1 MEKTVL
7 IIDDDPIV
15 RRIIQKIVSSVDPS
29 VRHVMCD
36 HGEAGLQSMRHALNS
51 TDSLIILLDI
61 HMPVLDGWGFLDRI
75 DPRDSHRLRLY
86 LLTSSSDANDME
98 KAEKYPVVQR
108 MLVKPL
114 SKNDVV
120 EILNM
125 P

>member
-1 MEKTVL
+1 MKKTVL
-7 IIDDDPIV
+7 IVDDDPIV
-15 RRIIQKIVSSVDPS
+15 RSIIQKMFDTVDPS
-29 VRHVMCD
+29 VRFVMCE
-36 HGEAGLQSMRHALNS
+36 HGEEGLQSMRHALNS

-75 DPRDSHRLRLY
+75 DPRDSDRLRLY

-108 MLVKPL
+108 MLIKPL

-120 EILNM
+120 GILNT
-125 P
+125 